1 MILKDICLNRKLR
14 QASSI
19 VSQNRSLD
27 VPCKT
32 QNGEREI
39 EVYSFSQ
46 ISTSVSR
53 ATITTGTH
61 DNEGYLDRN
70 SNPDTTSL
78 LPIIHSLDLSSARS
92 RENPEPHKTT
102 WEKASPQALRPSPPP
117 HTAIVVIA
125 RLVFPNEVLSLY
137 EGFTWDWRLYL

>member
-1 MILKDICLNRKLR
+1 MMMTYNDGRPATSKSLSSYT
-14 QASSI
+14 ASSGAPLLKI
-19 VSQNRSLD
+19 PTPVRSTERNSSSPILSD
-27 VPCKT
+27 LPPC
-32 QNGEREI
+32 QDCVERERER

-78 LPIIHSLDLSSARS
+78 LPIIHSFDLSSARS
-92 RENPEPHKTT
+92 RENPKLHKTT
-102 WEKASPQALRPSPPP
+102 WEKASPQALRPPPP
-117 HTAIVVIA
+117 PLLA
-125 RLVFPNEVLSLY
+125 RP
-137 EGFTWDWRLYL
+137 R